1 MPGPYTFGYFSEETR
16 ALQRVL
22 STHAPPFD
30 TKGTDGIFGKDT
42 RDAVQAAQEFYGI
55 APADGVVRTPLLVE
69 LGIVAPKPTFTIPG
83 ISEIGNIIAIFNQ
96 AKELQMNTANVD
108 VISAWLS
115 SKNWVAAIAILTN
128 IAALF
133 HIVIPP
139 DLGPSISAVVSS
151 AAALYIIIKNTWFT
165 TSVTQ
170 ASANNIAA
178 GK

>member
-1 MPGPYTFGYFSEETR
+1 MAHNVTEIQHFLL
-16 ALQRVL
+16 AQQ
-22 STHAPPFD
+22 PPFD
-30 TKGTDGIFGKDT
+30 IGP
-42 RDAVQAAQEFYGI
+42 YG
-55 APADGVVRTPLLVE
+55 ADGKIGFATLKAINAFLVSKKRPE
-69 LGIVAPKPTFTIPG
+69 FVGVPTLIEINAAMFPEDAPPPAPKPTFTIPG

-115 SKNWVAAIAILTN
+115 SKNWAAAIIILTN
-128 IAALF
+128 IANLF

-139 DLGPSISAVVSS
+139 DLAPSVTAVITAVGS
-151 AAALYIIIKNTWFT
+151 LYIIIKNTWFT
-165 TSVTQ
+165 TTVTQ